1 MSHALLSAC
10 QRSGY
15 RSCHT
20 PCFPDHHPCLAATAA
35 VTAPGSKGVLLSPH
49 ARLVVSMVAT
59 QLTLFGKPAE
69 KNESHRK
76 KNGARR
82 WKRGTIT
89 SEPGCESVEM
99 QPVQDMVA
107 EPGCESVEMQPSAM
121 ERPVQDKAAK
131 PGSETQAASSS
142 NDNITSFDPSLK
154 RGHDPVC
161 TRCGHHVD
169 TCAPGVRLARKH
181 PPEWQCQKC
190 SSKCVMLTRMFG
202 KWPVPEWTGLTEEEQ
217 HEFFR
222 STESTKKSLGRAMT
236 EVIKKTLTEESR
248 DSKGGKFL
256 PLKVWENQGFDPEHV
271 KAKGKYE
278 WHPVLG
284 DTYQVMI
291 HKDSREQVE
300 TLARQQVIK
309 MMAKNK
315 GEVPDDDDNEDEGS
329 KNGAGSEDKEES
341 EKKSKDKR
349 KRAKDTRHKKSKHA
363 KRSKDNG
370 RNNSSKS
377 KKGKRSKD
385 KDSSHSS
392 SDDSSSN
399 DRLQRQ
405 RAQKEEG
412 LRIKKVKLEAQKVIA
427 KVGPVLA
434 SVMPTLK
441 HAKISLVPKPL
452 YTRATEVFK
461 VLQTLET
468 EAREKASDGGPSMSH
483 TLEEVGAKCKVAQ
496 DVHSMIKNILKSVES
511 F

>member
-69 KNESHRK
+69 KNESHGK

-181 PPEWQCQKC
+181 PPR
-190 SSKCVMLTRMFG
+190 VA
-202 KWPVPEWTGLTEEEQ
+202 VPEVFLQMCDADKDVREMAGARVDRP
-217 HEFFR
+217 HR
-222 STESTKKSLGRAMT
+222 GRTAR
-236 EVIKKTLTEESR
+236 V
-248 DSKGGKFL
+248 L
-256 PLKVWENQGFDPEHV
+256 PFNRKH
-271 KAKGKYE
+271 
-278 WHPVLG
+278 
-284 DTYQVMI
+284 
-291 HKDSREQVE
+291 
-300 TLARQQVIK
+300 
-309 MMAKNK
+309 
-315 GEVPDDDDNEDEGS
+315 
-329 KNGAGSEDKEES
+329 
-341 EKKSKDKR
+341 EKKALD
-349 KRAKDTRHKKSKHA
+349 
-363 KRSKDNG
+363 
-370 RNNSSKS
+370 
-377 KKGKRSKD
+377 
-385 KDSSHSS
+385 
-392 SDDSSSN
+392 
-399 DRLQRQ
+399 
-405 RAQKEEG
+405 
-412 LRIKKVKLEAQKVIA
+412 
-427 KVGPVLA
+427 GP
-434 SVMPTLK
+434 
-441 HAKISLVPKPL
+441 
-452 YTRATEVFK
+452 
-461 VLQTLET
+461 
-468 EAREKASDGGPSMSH
+468 
-483 TLEEVGAKCKVAQ
+483 
-496 DVHSMIKNILKSVES
+496 
-511 F
+511 

>member
-69 KNESHRK
+69 KNESHGK

-222 STESTKKSLGRAMT
+222 STESTKKAL
-236 EVIKKTLTEESR
+236 
-248 DSKGGKFL
+248 D
-256 PLKVWENQGFDPEHV
+256 
-271 KAKGKYE
+271 
-278 WHPVLG
+278 
-284 DTYQVMI
+284 
-291 HKDSREQVE
+291 
-300 TLARQQVIK
+300 
-309 MMAKNK
+309 
-315 GEVPDDDDNEDEGS
+315 
-329 KNGAGSEDKEES
+329 
-341 EKKSKDKR
+341 
-349 KRAKDTRHKKSKHA
+349 
-363 KRSKDNG
+363 
-370 RNNSSKS
+370 
-377 KKGKRSKD
+377 
-385 KDSSHSS
+385 
-392 SDDSSSN
+392 
-399 DRLQRQ
+399 
-405 RAQKEEG
+405 
-412 LRIKKVKLEAQKVIA
+412 
-427 KVGPVLA
+427 GP
-434 SVMPTLK
+434 
-441 HAKISLVPKPL
+441 
-452 YTRATEVFK
+452 
-461 VLQTLET
+461 
-468 EAREKASDGGPSMSH
+468 
-483 TLEEVGAKCKVAQ
+483 
-496 DVHSMIKNILKSVES
+496 
-511 F
+511 